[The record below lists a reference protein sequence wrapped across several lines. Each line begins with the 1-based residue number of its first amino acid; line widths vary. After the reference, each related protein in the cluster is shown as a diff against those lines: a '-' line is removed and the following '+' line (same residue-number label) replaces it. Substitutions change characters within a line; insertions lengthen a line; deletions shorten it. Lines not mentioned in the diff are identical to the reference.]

1 MSRKRTLFTATLA
14 VLALVFFASASMA
27 QSNTGYAT
35 NAQANTTNAQANTT
49 NAAQSSSTPAAKTA
63 KTSASAKTPLV
74 DLNSATKD
82 ELDALPGIG
91 PAYSQKIIDGRPYKM
106 KTELVQKK
114 IIPQATYSKIAKLVI
129 AKQPAN

>member
-1 MSRKRTLFTATLA
+1 MTRKRTLFTAALV
-14 VLALVFFASASMA
+14 VLALVFFASASFA
-27 QSNTGYAT
+27 QSNTGYGT
-35 NAQANTTNAQANTT
+35 NAQANTTNAT
-49 NAAQSSSTPAAKTA
+49 QSSNAPAAKTT
-63 KTSASAKTPLV
+63 KTSASAKTTLV

-91 PAYSQKIIDGRPYKM
+91 AAYSQKIIDGRPYKM

-129 AKQPAN
+129 AKQPANNN